1 MRSNPASAAAGDPF
15 RGLGSPHRPPVVS
28 GAAVIT
34 GAASGLGL
42 ALADRLAAR
51 GWRLALVDLPDAAL
65 RAETAWQEADAAA
78 RAGGGGVIAAPFDV
92 RDAAA
97 WAALRT
103 RLEAAWPA
111 CDLLVNA
118 AGVGAA
124 GAVGTLPAEQWRRV
138 IDTNLVGTALGCET
152 FLPWLAAA
160 ARRSH
165 VVNVASIAGVLAPP
179 SMAAYSASKA
189 GVIALSEAIAAEG
202 PRGRPGVTVACP
214 GFFRSGLLDTWHF
227 ASAVESREARRRMG
241 RTAWTSGRVADSVLA
256 AVAADRRYVVV
267 GTEARWLWR
276 LKRMAP
282 RATTA
287 VLAGMYRRLAGDG
300 GGGRPVARTP

>member
-1 MRSNPASAAAGDPF
+1 MIPSRPSGHAADPLRGLAAGGRRSIP
-15 RGLGSPHRPPVVS
+15 
-28 GAAVIT
+28 GAAVVT

-42 ALADRLAAR
+42 ALADRLARR
-51 GWRLALVDLPDAAL
+51 GWQVALVDLPEMAA
-65 RAETAWQEADAAA
+65 RSAAAWQSLDAAA
-78 RAGGGGVIAAPFDV
+78 RAGGGAVIAAPFDV
-92 RDAAA
+92 RDAVA

-103 RLEAAWPA
+103 RLRDAWPI

-124 GAVGTLPAEQWRRV
+124 GVVGTLPPEQWRRV
-138 IDTNLVGTALGCET
+138 IDTNLVGTAVGCET

-160 ARRSH
+160 PRCTH

-179 SMAAYSASKA
+179 AMAAYAASKA
-189 GVIALSEAIAAEG
+189 GVIALSEAIAAEA

-227 ASAVESREARRRMG
+227 ASELESREARRRMR
-241 RTAWTSGRVADSVLA
+241 RTAWTSERVADRVLA
-256 AVAADRRYVVV
+256 AVAANRRYVVV

-276 LKRMAP
+276 LKRLAP

-287 VLAGMYRRLAGDG
+287 LLASLYRRLAP
-300 GGGRPVARTP
+300 GR